1 MRGGSRAARRDAR
14 RPITAASCPPS
25 VPTERVGRRGRDSDL
40 GQVARA
46 AQEAPPPTGPPRAPD
61 RAGPREALAACR
73 EGDTLVVTKLDRLA
87 RSLPDARAIA
97 EELTERQVRLICRA
111 PCQEGRARRRQGWV
125 VWRGLAC
132 AGSGAR
138 GRRGE
143 PGRAA

>member
-87 RSLPDARAIA
+87 RSLPDARDSAD
-97 EELTERQVRLICRA
+97 ELTAATSSPASAARCTTPTTRSADSVTRCAAAESRLR
-111 PCQEGRARRRQGWV
+111 
-125 VWRGLAC
+125 
-132 AGSGAR
+132 
-138 GRRGE
+138 
-143 PGRAA
+143 